1 MIKTGIRVI
10 RGPDWDLSIHEDG
23 GPGHLGTII
32 DVSLQD
38 QTCTVQWDNGQL
50 SNCKATSDQQ
60 DLRIVYTESTVSKGF
75 VQFAY
80 CDVCHNSKQNII
92 GLRFKCVNCEDF
104 DLCMKCYMADEH
116 DKTHPFVRVSSRI
129 SKVIPVLPR
138 VKSKRTKLYGFGP
151 GASVMLTPFATSS
164 HIDDIGRIEEIIQEE
179 GGTAKVTWPS
189 GEITTVNTGKDG
201 LVEIKL
207 VEPHH
212 VGHVYIDHIPAADL
226 SQPPDSCINP
236 GDKVCVDLNFDTF
249 QGLQQFNGGWNEEME
264 KIMGETGK
272 AVHLPNRN
280 QCEVYYESVSRSW
293 LLYIAV
299 LTKMSVPVVGD
310 RVMVLADVGILIRRQ
325 RYLWKEPMRNMIGK
339 TGTVDS
345 VDVMGNLSVSFSG
358 KKKFVFSPSCVVKD
372 DGDSVI
378 PREQTGLLS
387 SDSDDEGTIKLTLR
401 DKPTIY
407 RQPEVKASPFGVD
420 EDSLDNSDDDDC
432 MSSEEE
438 HVPKVNTSMVIAPG
452 LRVVRGRDWKWTDQD
467 GGEGHLGTIQE
478 ISGMRKTSCPDKCAA
493 VLWDNGYRNTY
504 RIGFENSYDLRIYD
518 NAGVAGNRHQGMKCT
533 EVTCEDEEDDIMG
546 YVWQCI
552 SNPEVTLCNNC
563 YHGDKGDVTEA
574 FRRIEYQGH
583 KGVKVPKRQMTQRQK
598 LLGIDVGA
606 RVVRGAN
613 WRWAN
618 QDGGPG
624 QQGEVIALVNFSL
637 DTDRDAAEITWGNE
651 HSNVYRLGYEGMVD
665 LKCIKPGTAKYYYPY
680 HLPELKMP
688 EEPFHIPETEE
699 EELPEADGRL
709 RQGDKVMIGVDPDV
723 FQSIHKEMKLWK
735 DKMMEMIGMTGRVE
749 GVEGMLVAV
758 NFDGE
763 RYKLHEMALNKVEVF
778 SSGEFVKIMEEYDK
792 VQKLQNGHGDWNDLT
807 RKSLGKK
814 GEVKSVNVDGDVKVK
829 FGEVS
834 LTFNPE
840 CLSKTEGPADF
851 MSSSRPGQR
860 SEPRPEPRQEPRPE
874 PRPEPRQEPK
884 PETPLDNRNPS
895 TDFKTAVEQD
905 MEDDVLIHLNQ
916 EPTMEKKRE
925 LVSGQANFHPI
936 YTACKNGS
944 AGVLKA
950 LLKYAGPQALEEGD
964 DGTKS
969 TPLQIAVKKKHS
981 DCVELL
987 LSYNVN
993 KDAVNDHRQ
1002 SAVHLAV
1009 QNRDVATLR
1018 VLRKHKCDI
1027 NKKDALGD
1035 SPVVDAIVRQQG
1047 DSTEM
1052 LDVIL
1057 DWPGIDLNF
1066 ENKNGFSPIH
1076 IAARKGDLGA
1086 VKNLLKKD
1094 RKLLNKEKSDGYTP
1108 LHLASCMDHHLVVQ
1122 YLLDQPGINI
1132 DARTRDKGQTA
1143 LLIACFYGS
1152 RKTADILLSEKYN
1165 CQIDV
1170 RDSDGNNALHLCLS
1184 GPPQVMEIT
1193 EIQRPNLRDNDKQ
1206 IKQQLDLAELL
1217 VNKGVPY
1224 NVQNNSGKQPQELP
1238 SAEKLKEEFT
1248 AIIVLRSSREK
1259 HQLCPLCEEEGNEVY
1274 AVFVVQPCGCSLCN
1288 GCFNPKFKRCPNC
1301 GKSIQ
1306 SSTTL
1311 RRK

>member
-1 MIKTGIRVI
+1 
-10 RGPDWDLSIHEDG
+10 
-23 GPGHLGTII
+23 
-32 DVSLQD
+32 
-38 QTCTVQWDNGQL
+38 
-50 SNCKATSDQQ
+50 
-60 DLRIVYTESTVSKGF
+60 
-75 VQFAY
+75 
-80 CDVCHNSKQNII
+80 
-92 GLRFKCVNCEDF
+92 
-104 DLCMKCYMADEH
+104 MA
-116 DKTHPFVRVSSRI
+116 
-129 SKVIPVLPR
+129 
-138 VKSKRTKLYGFGP
+138 
-151 GASVMLTPFATSS
+151 
-164 HIDDIGRIEEIIQEE
+164 
-179 GGTAKVTWPS
+179 
-189 GEITTVNTGKDG
+189 
-201 LVEIKL
+201 
-207 VEPHH
+207 
-212 VGHVYIDHIPAADL
+212 AA
-226 SQPPDSCINP
+226 
-236 GDKVCVDLNFDTF
+236 
-249 QGLQQFNGGWNEEME
+249 
-264 KIMGETGK
+264 
-272 AVHLPNRN
+272 
-280 QCEVYYESVSRSW
+280 
-293 LLYIAV
+293 
-299 LTKMSVPVVGD
+299 
-310 RVMVLADVGILIRRQ
+310 
-325 RYLWKEPMRNMIGK
+325 
-339 TGTVDS
+339 
-345 VDVMGNLSVSFSG
+345 
-358 KKKFVFSPSCVVKD
+358 
-372 DGDSVI
+372 
-378 PREQTGLLS
+378 
-387 SDSDDEGTIKLTLR
+387 
-401 DKPTIY
+401 
-407 RQPEVKASPFGVD
+407 
-420 EDSLDNSDDDDC
+420 
-432 MSSEEE
+432 
-438 HVPKVNTSMVIAPG
+438 TSMVIAPG
-452 LRVVRGRDWKWTDQD
+452 LRVVRGRDWKWSDQD

-533 EVTCEDEEDDIMG
+533 EVTCEEEEDDIMG

-563 YHGDKGDVTEA
+563 YHADKGDVTEA
-574 FRRIEYQGH
+574 FHRIEYPGH

-606 RVVRGAN
+606 RVIRGAN

-699 EELPEADGRL
+699 EDIPEADGRL
-709 RQGDKVMIGVDPDV
+709 RPGDKVMIGVDPDV

-749 GVEGMLVAV
+749 GVEGMIVAV

-778 SSGEFVKIMEEYDK
+778 SAGEFVKIMEDYGK

-814 GEVKSVNVDGDVKVK
+814 GHVKSVNVDGDVKVK

-840 CLSKTEGPADF
+840 CLTKTEGPADF
-851 MSSSRPGQR
+851 MTSSR
-860 SEPRPEPRQEPRPE
+860 SEPRPEPKS
-874 PRPEPRQEPK
+874 EPRQEPK
-884 PETPLDNRNPS
+884 PEPPPDNRNPS
-895 TDFKTAVEQD
+895 TDFKAAVEQD

-916 EPTMEKKRE
+916 EPTLEKKRE

-950 LLKYAGPQALEEGD
+950 LLKYAGSQALEEGD

-1108 LHLASCMDHHLVVQ
+1108 LHLASCMYGPSPSCAISTGPGMYGPSPNRAISTGAGMYRPPLSRAISTGPGMYGPSSSRAISPGPGMYGPSSSRGISTGPGMYGPQSSRGISTGPGMYGPSSSLGISTGPGMYGPPSSCAITSGPGMYGPPSSCTISPGTGMYGPPSSHAISTGPGMYGPPSSHAISPGPGM
-1122 YLLDQPGINI
+1122 YGPPASRAISTGPGMYRPPASRAISTGPGMYGPSSSCGISTGPGMYGPPSSCAISTGPGMYGPPSSCAISTGPGMYGPPSSRAISPGPGMYPGINI
-1132 DARTRDKGQTA
+1132 DARTRDKGQSA

-1165 CQIDV
+1165 CQIDI

-1193 EIQRPNLRDNDKQ
+1193 EIQRPNRRENDKQ

-1217 VNKGVPY
+1217 VNKGVSY
-1224 NVQNNSGKQPQELP
+1224 TVKNNNGKLPQELP
-1238 SAEKLKEEFT
+1238 SEEKLKQEFT

-1311 RRK
+1311 KRK

>member
-1 MIKTGIRVI
+1 MIKSGIRVI
-10 RGPDWDLSIHEDG
+10 RGPDWDPSIHEDG

-32 DVSLQD
+32 DVSRQD
-38 QTCTVQWDNGQL
+38 QTCTVQWDNGHL

-60 DLRIVYTESTVSKGF
+60 DLRIVYTESTVTKGNSH
-75 VQFAY
+75 FAY
-80 CDVCHNSKQNII
+80 CNICNNSRQNVS
-92 GLRFKCVNCEDF
+92 GLRFKCVTCKDY

-116 DKTHPFVRVSSRI
+116 DKTHSFVRINSRI
-129 SKVIPVLPR
+129 SKVIPILTR

-164 HIDDIGRIEEIIQEE
+164 HIDDIGRIEEMIEE
-179 GGTAKVTWPS
+179 DGGTAKVTWPS
-189 GEITTVNTGKDG
+189 REVTTVKTGKDG
-201 LVEIKL
+201 LIEIKL

-212 VGHVYIDHIPAADL
+212 VGHVYIDHIPAVDL

-249 QGLQQFNGGWNEEME
+249 QGLQQDYGGWIDDMEE
-264 KIMGETGK
+264 IMGETGK
-272 AVHLPNRN
+272 VVDVPRN
-280 QCEVYYESVSRSW
+280 TLCEVYFASVSRTYV
-293 LLYIAV
+293 LFIAA

-325 RYLWKEPMRNMIGK
+325 RYLWKEAMRNLIGK

-345 VDVMGNLSVSFSG
+345 IDVMGNLSISFSG
-358 KKKFVFSPSCVVKD
+358 NRKFDFSPSCVVKD
-372 DGDSVI
+372 DGDSVV
-378 PREQTGLLS
+378 PRD
-387 SDSDDEGTIKLTLR
+387 DSDDEGTIKITLE
-401 DKPTIY
+401 DEPSVYHESELKEMPT
-407 RQPEVKASPFGVD
+407 PFGVD
-420 EDSLDNSDDDDC
+420 EESVDSSDGSDNDEDGISSD
-432 MSSEEE
+432 EE

-452 LRVVRGRDWKWTDQD
+452 LRVVRGRDWKWSDQD

-533 EVTCEDEEDDIMG
+533 EVTCEEEEDDIMG

-563 YHGDKGDVTEA
+563 YHADKGDVTEG
-574 FRRIEYQGH
+574 FRRIEYPGH

-606 RVVRGAN
+606 RVIRGAN

-665 LKCIKPGTAKYYYPY
+665 LKCMKPGTAKYYYPY

-688 EEPFHIPETEE
+688 AEPFHIPETEE
-699 EELPEADGRL
+699 EDIPEADGRL
-709 RQGDKVMIGVDPDV
+709 RPGDKVMIGVDPDV

-735 DKMMEMIGMTGRVE
+735 EKMMEMIGMTGRVE
-749 GVEGMLVAV
+749 GVEGVTVAV
-758 NFDGE
+758 NFDGD

-778 SSGEFVKIMEEYDK
+778 SAGEFVKIMEDYGK

-814 GEVKSVNVDGDVKVK
+814 GQVKSVNVDGDVKVK

-840 CLSKTEGPADF
+840 CLTKTEGPADF
-851 MSSSRPGQR
+851 MTSSRP
-860 SEPRPEPRQEPRPE
+860 EPRPEPK
-874 PRPEPRQEPK
+874 PEPRQEPK
-884 PETPLDNRNPS
+884 PEPPPDNRNPS
-895 TDFKTAVEQD
+895 TDFKAAVEQD

-950 LLKYAGPQALEEGD
+950 LLKYAGSQALEEGD

-1108 LHLASCMDHHLVVQ
+1108 LHLASCMDHHQVVQ

-1165 CQIDV
+1165 CQIDI

-1193 EIQRPNLRDNDKQ
+1193 EIQRSNLRENDKQ

-1217 VNKGVPY
+1217 VNKGVSY
-1224 NVQNNSGKQPQELP
+1224 TVKNNNGKLPQELP

-1248 AIIVLRSSREK
+1248 AIIVLRSSREQ

-1306 SSTTL
+1306 SSTKL
-1311 RRK
+1311 KRK